1 MIGFNGGLIGRSR
14 PTAPTSSV
22 QGVWTSREQE
32 VAVRDTLWPGSLLD
46 VYSGATAAYS
56 LRDLRA
62 GTSGAAV
69 VRVRRSSD
77 NTEQNFTAVE
87 VVNGT
92 LTSFCGA
99 GNGFIR
105 TWYDQSTSGNHAIQA
120 TTSSQPRIVSGGVLD
135 TDGGNP
141 AIVFGS
147 GTNIHLAPTTSITI
161 GATAAFFVV
170 AKHTNPGGTW
180 AFMIGE
186 NSAGT
191 VFSIGKT
198 GSASTLHTSSAA
210 GTVLLTDVASRGAH
224 YFQTGTG
231 IARYRLNTSVYAAT
245 IASWTGTGI
254 PWRIGT
260 RQNNTGEQWVGPIQE
275 VIYYPSTQVAT
286 SNGIITSINSYY
298 NIFQ

>member
-22 QGVWTSREQE
+22 SGVWDAREQE

-99 GNGFIR
+99 GNGFVR

-170 AKHTNPGGTW
+170 AKHTNAGGTW
-180 AFMIGE
+180 AFIFGE
-186 NSAGT
+186 NGGATFSVGKQSGT
-191 VFSIGKT
+191 TALHIT
-198 GSASTLHTSSAA
+198 GTTFL
-210 GTVLLTDVASRGAH
+210 GTDVASKAVN
-224 YFQTGTG
+224 YFQFGTG
-231 IARYRLNTSVYAAT
+231 ITRYRTNIFYAAIVANIT
-245 IASWTGTGI
+245 STSS
-254 PWRIGT
+254 WRIGN
-260 RQNNTGEQWVGPIQE
+260 RLNNTGEQWVGPIQE

-286 SNGIITSINSYY
+286 SNGIITNINSYY